1 MSAVDD
7 IYNFGFKAPVF
18 TIHIFIKHDIAK
30 NPLNC
35 ISCMNNRKL

>member
-30 NPLNC
+30 NPFELYQ
-35 ISCMNNRKL
+35 LYEQ